1 VPPRPVSGPSPLS
14 LRLGPTLSRL
24 ILAVVAAA
32 PCPSPARAQDADLIV
47 VGGTIHTLDPE
58 RPRAEA
64 LAVAGGRVAA
74 VGDGPAVLA
83 LRRETTTV
91 LDLGGRTVI
100 PGLIDAHG
108 HVLNLGKALRT
119 VDLLGTTSAADVAER
134 VRRAAATRRPGE
146 WILGRGWDQNDWT
159 ERSFP
164 TREILDDAAPENPV
178 YLTRVDGHAGWVNGL
193 ALVAGGVHA
202 GTPDPSGG
210 RIVRGPGGEPTG
222 ILVDAAEALV
232 ESVIPD
238 EDTVESAE
246 RFAVARGHLLAHGV
260 TGVHEMGATRAE
272 LELYR
277 AWAAGAEPG
286 PRLVVYLSASDA
298 LLDWWETARGGF
310 AADPDGRFRVRGTKT
325 YADGALGSRGAALLD
340 PYSDDPGNRGLLRTE
355 PDAMRELARRSLAL
369 GLQPAIHAIGD
380 RGNRIALDEL
390 AAALRAAGTGGRAAS
405 DAAGLR
411 PRIEHAQVVALDDI
425 PRFGSLDVIASIQPS
440 HATSDMPWAE
450 DRVGPGRIEGAYA
463 WQRLREAA
471 PLLACGSDFPVESA
485 NPFHGLYAAI
495 TRQDPGGRPEGGWRA
510 AERLTREQALACY
523 TRDAARAAG
532 MEDEVGTLAVGRR
545 ADFLVLDRDPLAAAP
560 RDLRETRVLRTVVG
574 GETVHEAVDAVP
586 SPAAPRP
593 AS

>member
-1 VPPRPVSGPSPLS
+1 VPPRPVPGPAPLS
-14 LRLGPTLSRL
+14 IRRSPPLSRL
-24 ILAVVAAA
+24 VLAVLTPAAFA
-32 PCPSPARAQDADLIV
+32 SPAQGQDADLIV

-64 LAVAGGRVAA
+64 LAVAGGRVVA
-74 VGDGPAVLA
+74 VGDGSAVLA
-83 LRRETTTV
+83 LRGETTAV

-119 VDLLGTTSAADVAER
+119 VDLLGTTGAADVADR

-146 WILGRGWDQNDWT
+146 WILGRGWDQNDWE
-159 ERSFP
+159 ERAFP
-164 TREILDDAAPENPV
+164 TRELLDSAAPENPV
-178 YLTRVDGHAGWVNGL
+178 YLTRVDGHAGWVNGP
-193 ALVAGGVHA
+193 ALEAGGVHA
-202 GTPDPSGG
+202 GTPDPPGG

-232 ESVIPD
+232 ESVIPEAD
-238 EDTVESAE
+238 SIEAAK
-246 RFAVARGHLLAHGV
+246 RFAAAREHLLALGV
-260 TGVHEMGATRAE
+260 TGVHEMGVTRGE

-340 PYSDDPGNRGLLRTE
+340 PYSDDPENRGLLRTE
-355 PDAMRELARRSLAL
+355 PGAMRELARRSLAL

-380 RGNRIALDEL
+380 RGNRIALDAL
-390 AAALRAAGTGGRAAS
+390 AAALRDAGPGGRVAP
-405 DAAGLR
+405 DDEDLR
-411 PRIEHAQVVALDDI
+411 PRVEHAQVVAPDDI
-425 PRFGSLDVIASIQPS
+425 PRFGSLGVIASVQPS
-440 HATSDMPWAE
+440 HATSDMPWAG
-450 DRVGPGRIEGAYA
+450 DRVGPERIEGAYA
-463 WQRLREAA
+463 WQRLRRAA
-471 PLLACGSDFPVESA
+471 PGLACGSDFPVESA

-495 TRQDPGGRPEGGWRA
+495 TRQDPAGRPEGGWRA
-510 AERLTREQALACY
+510 AERLTREQALACFA
-523 TRDAARAAG
+523 RDAARAAG
-532 MEDEVGTLAVGRR
+532 MGDEVGTLAVGRR

-560 RDLRETRVLRTVVG
+560 LELRETRVLRTVIG
-574 GETVHEAVDAVP
+574 GETVYESADAGLPPV
-586 SPAAPRP
+586 APRP